1 MHVFY
6 TPDIQTHAE
15 LPEEEAAHAVRVL
28 RLQAGDEVML
38 TDGKGCFYR
47 AEISTA
53 TNKRCLVNI
62 LETLPQAPLWKGF
75 QDIHQTA
82 LVCSRTD
89 FGTIKAA
96 FSVCQHDLVSS
107 LQAQDAYGVCG
118 FLFGQLCVGLY
129 VGGIEYVHIT
139 NCS

>member
-62 LETLPQAPLWKGF
+62 LETLPQAPLWKGHL
-75 QDIHQTA
+75 QRRYDISPLGMIMA
-82 LVCSRTD
+82 RAV
-89 FGTIKAA
+89 
-96 FSVCQHDLVSS
+96 VWV
-107 LQAQDAYGVCG
+107 
-118 FLFGQLCVGLY
+118 
-129 VGGIEYVHIT
+129 
-139 NCS
+139 

>member
-62 LETLPQAPLWKGF
+62 LETLQRLLMDSGFVGFFMDGGWKNM
-75 QDIHQTA
+75 IMLA
-82 LVCSRTD
+82 
-89 FGTIKAA
+89 
-96 FSVCQHDLVSS
+96 VSC
-107 LQAQDAYGVCG
+107 L
-118 FLFGQLCVGLY
+118 LLY
-129 VGGIEYVHIT
+129 LGIVK
-139 NCS
+139 